1 MYYLF
6 KEKAGTRE
14 KEKHNVIEFRR
25 NDSGL
30 SKSKGSASVYSTN

>member
-1 MYYLF
+1 MHYLF

-14 KEKHNVIEFRR
+14 KEKHNVIEFRG

-30 SKSKGSASVYSTN
+30 SISKGSASVDSTN